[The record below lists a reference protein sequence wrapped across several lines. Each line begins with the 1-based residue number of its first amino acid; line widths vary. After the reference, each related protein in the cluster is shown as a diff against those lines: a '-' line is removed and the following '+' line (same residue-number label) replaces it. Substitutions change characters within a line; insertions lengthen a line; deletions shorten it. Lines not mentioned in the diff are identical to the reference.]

1 MRTGLLLLFL
11 AFQLTHSAFAQKV
24 SKSERNLIKDG
35 ARDQAMYVTQNNV
48 EDDLRI
54 LRSMS
59 SPVKNPSNKIWK
71 VLVKRMLSTVT
82 DSTNKGVG
90 IAAPQVGINRRLI
103 LVQRFDKTDKSFQAI
118 FNPEIL
124 FKSDSVWSRTEG
136 CLSIPDVRET
146 VVRPWQITVK
156 YQDINGIYITE
167 SVDGFTARIFQHE
180 IDHLN
185 GLLFTDYNPIYNKE

>member
-1 MRTGLLLLFL
+1 MLLLFL

-103 LVQRFDKTDKSFQAI
+103 LVQRFDKTDKPFQAI

-124 FKSDSVWSRTEG
+124 FKSDSVWNRTEG

-146 VVRPWQITVK
+146 VGRPWQILVK
-156 YQDINGIYITE
+156 YQDINGLFITE

-185 GLLFTDYNPIYNKE
+185 GVLFTDYNPIYIKE